1 MQHKPVI
8 VRGLSLALGV
18 AAGLSGVGMANAEEL
33 PLYLTLSQSLTR
45 DSNLLRD
52 NANRRRDTISTT
64 TVAAGLNKAYGRQ
77 NYRVSASTSRNAY
90 SDNSQFDNDGYAV
103 SAEVA
108 SEVGSNFKVTLNA
121 SASQFLPNF
130 EDQVNR
136 SVRNTERG
144 RQASIDVRYG
154 LYGRWS
160 VNAGSSYS
168 KVDFQANTTENK
180 TSQSMFAGVRYLP
193 SDLAYIGLTLYRT
206 DTDVP
211 NRRLVGVTSPGE
223 TIERNSL
230 SVDTVWQ
237 VTGFSRLSARM
248 AATSEKHPQ
257 DRRRDF
263 NGLTGSASWNFTPAG
278 KVSYALNWVRDTSN
292 EGGGTLGVIGSNS
305 VYATSNRLT
314 NSLSATAIWQATSKI
329 KLNVGYTLA
338 EYKEDAGR
346 VLDGVSPL
354 SNNEQTGRYNAL
366 SLGAAYQPIRSVG
379 LGCDVQR
386 YDRTQSV
393 FSRAYDGNSVACRA
407 SFTID

>member
-18 AAGLSGVGMANAEEL
+18 AAGLSGIGTASAEEL

-52 NANRRRDTISTT
+52 NNDRRRDTISTT

-77 NYRVSASTSRNAY
+77 NYQVSASASRNAY
-90 SDNSQFDNDGYAV
+90 RDNTQFDNDGYAV
-103 SAEVA
+103 SAEMA
-108 SEVGSNFKVTLNA
+108 SEVGSNFKVTLNG

-130 EDQVNR
+130 EDQVDR
-136 SVRNTERG
+136 SVRNTERS

-160 VNAGSSYS
+160 VNAGGSYS
-168 KVDFQANTTENK
+168 KVDFQVRTQENK
-180 TSQSMFAGVRYLP
+180 TSQSVFAGVRYLP
-193 SDLAYIGLTLYRT
+193 SDLAYVGLTLYRT

-211 NRRLVGVTSPGE
+211 NRLLVGVSTPGE
-223 TIERNSL
+223 SIERTSL
-230 SVDTVWQ
+230 SADTVWQ
-237 VTGFSRLSARM
+237 VTGFSRLSGRL

-263 NGLTGSASWNFTPAG
+263 SGLTGSASWTFTPVG

-292 EGGGTLGVIGSNS
+292 EGGQTLGVIGANS
-305 VYATSNRLT
+305 VYATNNRLT
-314 NSLSATAIWQATSKI
+314 NSFSATAAWQATAKI
-329 KLNVGYTLA
+329 KLNAGYTHA
-338 EYKEDAGR
+338 QYQEDADI
-346 VLDGVSPL
+346 VGVS
-354 SNNEQTGRYNAL
+354 SGGNNEQTGRYNAV
-366 SLGAAYQPIRSVG
+366 SLGLSYQPIRSVG